1 MDVRLAP
8 ESAAGPD
15 KNPYRTLFR
24 KDLKPPPGSGF
35 GYSVTAYQLEADSPT
50 TVLQFGGKSADGKQ
64 TLTPVGLEID
74 YASDKLTVD
83 IAEISARILAHVPGS
98 MDSLAEA
105 IFDVL
110 RKDPDSNDKRPLH
123 QKIIEELAPRINP
136 TVLARYPLDK
146 IGFSKPD

>member
-15 KNPYRTLFR
+15 KGPYRTLFR
-24 KDLKPPPGSGF
+24 KDIKPPPGSGF
-35 GYSVTAYQLEADSPT
+35 GYSVKAYQLEADSPT
-50 TVLQFGGKSADGKQ
+50 KIIQFGGKSADGKQ

-83 IAEISARILAHVPGS
+83 IAEISAKILAYVPGS
-98 MDSLAEA
+98 MESLAEA
-105 IFDVL
+105 IYNVL
-110 RKDPDSNDKRPLH
+110 IKDPDPTDIRPLH
-123 QKIIEELAPRINP
+123 KKIVDELAPRIDQR
-136 TVLARYPLDK
+136 VLASYPLDK